1 MHVFCC
7 CCSFWKA
14 KGVKLSSAEV
24 REKLEA
30 HHRLL
35 MHENEGRTFWL
46 VLVVVETHWTYTLS
60 LKEDFGP
67 SEAMVLL
74 RL

>member
-1 MHVFCC
+1 M
-7 CCSFWKA
+7 
-14 KGVKLSSAEV
+14 AEDG
-24 REKLEA
+24 EKLEA

-35 MHENEGRTFWL
+35 MHGNEGRTFWL
-46 VLVVVETHWTYTLS
+46 VLVVVVETHWTYTLS

-74 RL
+74 CL